1 MTKSE
6 IGEIWRWRHPSPG
19 YPSEFKVRVNPQHGS
34 ISRQIAR
41 WKETKPGA
49 IYTYPNKAV
58 CRDYIIPA
66 KYYNRTAKLIG
77 VPRRKKHHQ
86 RVKAGSAHKSNL
98 RHQRN
103 LSITRVVPTKST
115 ADSHKTESSTQTIE

>member
-77 VPRRKKHHQ
+77 VPRRKTHRTAKQ
-86 RVKAGSAHKSNL
+86 LAHDKRMAEINEK
-98 RHQRN
+98 
-103 LSITRVVPTKST
+103 TRYSGMRTN
-115 ADSHKTESSTQTIE
+115 QINR